1 MWWPRLGGVRPSP
14 EGEPGTFHDAAL
26 DVTFLSSV
34 CLGHEE
40 LGLEGGR
47 VSISAT
53 VGIPWRANRVQ
64 CRQQRRPNRDRG
76 TRPATED
83 GA

>member
-26 DVTFLSSV
+26 DVTFLNSV

-40 LGLEGGR
+40 LGLR
-47 VSISAT
+47 VTNQVNQRFRTLAGS
-53 VGIPWRANRVQ
+53 
-64 CRQQRRPNRDRG
+64 RQQHCRNRRLQHTLPVAAFLD
-76 TRPATED
+76 ED
-83 GA
+83 CR